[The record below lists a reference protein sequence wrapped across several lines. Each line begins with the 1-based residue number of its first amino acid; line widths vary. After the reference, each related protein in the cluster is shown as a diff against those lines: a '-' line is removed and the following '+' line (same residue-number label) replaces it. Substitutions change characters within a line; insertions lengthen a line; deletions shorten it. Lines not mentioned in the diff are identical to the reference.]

1 MLSEINQLQ
10 KTMYCMKCPEWA
22 NLERW
27 QISGCLELGGEG
39 EREAW
44 GNGENWEVTV
54 NGYRASFGGDG
65 KIP

>member
-27 QISGCLELGGEG
+27 QISGCLELGGGGEEGGLG
-39 EREAW
+39 ERRELGSDCKWVQGFFW
-44 GNGENWEVTV
+44 G
-54 NGYRASFGGDG
+54 
-65 KIP
+65 